1 MRYTDEEGK
10 LHYVEVKGTSSENLE
25 FILTKNE
32 FNFAQQNKEQFELW
46 FVFIKDGKAG
56 IPLELGTI
64 FVFDEN
70 EDFFHNHR
78 FTVEQ
83 TDFKLRAKINEKQ
96 EIR

>member
-1 MRYTDEEGK
+1 MR
-10 LHYVEVKGTSSENLE
+10 TSSENLE

-32 FNFAQQNKEQFELW
+32 FNFAQQNKDQFELW
-46 FVFIKDGKAG
+46 FV
-56 IPLELGTI
+56 PLELGTI